1 MAHTDPC
8 AIIFQIESYIKQ
20 GHNCFLAHATDLIKV
35 FDFQR
40 NQGDD
45 DERSRY
51 EKDRIEHAKR
61 IMKPFFLRRL
71 KSEVLT
77 DLPQKTEE
85 VIRVPMVPQQQEAYF
100 QLVTDYKQRAKEVQI
115 NDFIVLVVFNFFDK
129 A

>member
-1 MAHTDPC
+1 
-8 AIIFQIESYIKQ
+8 
-20 GHNCFLAHATDLIKV
+20 
-35 FDFQR
+35 
-40 NQGDD
+40 
-45 DERSRY
+45 
-51 EKDRIEHAKR
+51 
-61 IMKPFFLRRL
+61 MKPFFLRRL

>member
-1 MAHTDPC
+1 MLFSTCHW
-8 AIIFQIESYIKQ
+8 S
-20 GHNCFLAHATDLIKV
+20 LIKV